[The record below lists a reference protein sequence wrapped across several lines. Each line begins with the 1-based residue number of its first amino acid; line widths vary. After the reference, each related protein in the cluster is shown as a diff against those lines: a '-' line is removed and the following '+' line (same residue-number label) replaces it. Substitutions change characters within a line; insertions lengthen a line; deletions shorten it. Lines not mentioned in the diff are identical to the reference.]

1 MSMAIHMEEFLVM
14 GAGLGMTVEAV
25 PKRKMVS
32 VPKCMH
38 LPPPSKHMQAM
49 DSGLRMDIHMEV
61 FLVMGTGMGIRESLG
76 VCERESLP
84 TLTRA

>member
-1 MSMAIHMEEFLVM
+1 MRMVIHMEEFLVM
-14 GAGLGMTVEAV
+14 GTGMGMTVEAL

-49 DSGLRMDIHMEV
+49 DTGLRMDIHMEV
-61 FLVMGTGMGIRESLG
+61 FLVMGTCMGIRECVS
-76 VCERESLP
+76 E
-84 TLTRA
+84 